1 MIWQIMSYTYF
12 QCNKKKNK
20 MQIAHKNFAVASV
33 FFSDN
38 KVQFQVTASFGQLTV
53 ELPVV

>member
-12 QCNKKKNK
+12 QCNEKKT
-20 MQIAHKNFAVASV
+20 QIAHKNIPVASV

-38 KVQFQVTASFGQLTV
+38 RLQFHVPVIVSFGQLAV
-53 ELPVV
+53 ELHVV